1 LANISYSCWNLD
13 HYSNNISKKI
23 SGEIKRKVLTSSILW
38 GFVLIIGGVLLL
50 LDSTGVFKGGALFWT
65 IALGVVGILFLWFYF
80 TNRDHWWSLI
90 PGIILLGVSATL
102 GLSSFLPGFDESNY
116 VGTIILGSIALG
128 FLLVY
133 LANRNNWWAIIPA
146 GVMAT
151 IAVVAT
157 FDTMTTGLASGG
169 IFFLGLGI
177 TFALVAFLPNPVSKM
192 RWAWIPAGILGIFGI
207 ILFVASETYLNYV
220 WPIAILLVGIYL
232 IIRSLTR
239 K

>member
-1 LANISYSCWNLD
+1 M
-13 HYSNNISKKI
+13 
-23 SGEIKRKVLTSSILW
+23 RKVLTSSILW

-192 RWAWIPAGILGIFGI
+192 RWAWITAGILGIFGI

>member
-1 LANISYSCWNLD
+1 M
-13 HYSNNISKKI
+13 
-23 SGEIKRKVLTSSILW
+23 RKVLTSSILW